1 MKRAVGDQDDQVDLL
16 VLRDLAQDP
25 QGRVGHV
32 GVPVVVH
39 HPVLHHV
46 VTWKEKGSQATA
58 LFIILS
64 RSLPR
69 LTPAE
74 QQRRFFNVG
83 LEPTTSNEC
92 KFIRSHSCCR

>member
-1 MKRAVGDQDDQVDLL
+1 VKGAVSDQDDQVDLL

-46 VTWKEKGSQATA
+46 VAWKE
-58 LFIILS
+58 
-64 RSLPR
+64 R
-69 LTPAE
+69 
-74 QQRRFFNVG
+74 
-83 LEPTTSNEC
+83 
-92 KFIRSHSCCR
+92 